1 MKTRLLI
8 ISLCFGSYTYSQDVN
23 KNFLGL
29 QFGGQSIVGFS
40 YDRTI
45 LHQGKLL
52 LNGAAGIV
60 LNEYADDQDPLDRP
74 IYGLNL
80 GMIALFDFKYV
91 FIESA
96 IYASPYFYKSFTF
109 INYYAWLGLRVSS
122 KKISGGFAS
131 VGWTPSLHFSKN
143 PPNHYNKVQIGIKA
157 GFNF

>member
-52 LNGAAGIV
+52 LNGATGVV

-109 INYYAWLGLRVSS
+109 INYYTWLGLRVSS
-122 KKISGGFAS
+122 KKTSGGFAS
-131 VGWTPSLHFSKN
+131 VGWTPSLHFSKT
-143 PPNHYNKVQIGIKA
+143 PPNHYNNVQIGIKA